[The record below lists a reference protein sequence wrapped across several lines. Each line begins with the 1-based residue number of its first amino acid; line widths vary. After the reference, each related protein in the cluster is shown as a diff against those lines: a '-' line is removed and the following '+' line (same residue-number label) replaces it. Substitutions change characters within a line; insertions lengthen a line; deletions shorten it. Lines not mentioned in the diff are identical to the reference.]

1 VDTSPLLSAFE
12 LLVLALY
19 DSFTKRSGRYVL
31 ALMLAWVVTPG
42 RKTLKR
48 IFRFALLRRA
58 RTGMYRFFSGFK
70 WDYIEVARGVLGL
83 ALAILGPGRVTLI
96 VDDTLSPKSGPKIFG
111 ASLHCDHHVLRK
123 PLFWGHNWVIVALG
137 IRVPGWKRWIGL
149 PLLAELYIREKEAR
163 KLQEPFRTKLQIAVG
178 MIEALTRDLEKP
190 LLVVADGAYTNG
202 AVILPLKKLK
212 ERGIVFV
219 GRLRSDA
226 VLYPLP
232 PKRRRKKPGPRPRW
246 GRRLPKLSRLARRL
260 KFRKVPLDI
269 YSETVSVWA
278 AEHLCV
284 WPHADGAI
292 KVVIVKKSRRDPE
305 PAYLMTTDT
314 TMSAEEVIVA
324 FSGRW
329 PIEIAIR
336 NAKTELGLGQARV
349 RTKRSVL
356 RVTNLCLW
364 IQSLLILAWVKVHG
378 FAAATAAQVQR
389 GNAHKT
395 TPSFADM
402 LLELRDQITAQR
414 VLRSSGGK
422 VGIAKKILRLVRPLL
437 EAI

>member
-1 VDTSPLLSAFE
+1 VYRSSLLSAFE
-12 LLVLALY
+12 LLVLALQ

-48 IFRFALLRRA
+48 IFRFALLQRA
-58 RTGMYRFFSGFK
+58 RSGMYRFFSGFK
-70 WDYIEVARGVLGL
+70 WDTIEVAQGVLRL
-83 ALAILGPGRVTLI
+83 ALTILGPERVTLI

-123 PLFWGHNWVIVALG
+123 PLIWGHNWVIVALG
-137 IRVPGWKRWIGL
+137 IRVPVWKRSIGL
-149 PLLAELYIREKEAR
+149 PLLAELYIREEQAR
-163 KLQEPFRTKLQIAVG
+163 KLKEPFRTKLQIAVG
-178 MIEALTRDLEKP
+178 MIEVLTRDLEKP
-190 LLVVADGAYTNG
+190 VLVTADGAYTNG
-202 AVILPLKKLK
+202 AVILPLKK
-212 ERGIVFV
+212 RGIVFV

-226 VLYPLP
+226 VLYPLQ
-232 PKRRRKKPGPRPRW
+232 PKPRRKSHGPRPRW
-246 GRRLPKLSRLARRL
+246 GRRLPKLSKLTGRL
-260 KFRKVPLDI
+260 KFPKVTLDI
-269 YSETVSVWA
+269 YSETLSVWV
-278 AEHLCV
+278 AEQVCV

-314 TMSAEEVIVA
+314 TMSAEDVIVA

-336 NAKTELGLGQARV
+336 NAKTELGLGQERV

-356 RVTNLCLW
+356 RVTNVCLW

-389 GNAHKT
+389 GNAHKS

-402 LLELRDQITAQR
+402 LLELREQIAQQR
-414 VLRSSGGK
+414 ILQSSGGK
-422 VGIAKKILRLVRPLL
+422 VGIAKKVLRLVRPLL